1 MKKLKHIYIDGNDK
15 NVGKYVVFG
24 KAADSKIYVDA
35 EFSEQVAQ
43 DDVVEAFKKGLL
55 LVQVGNDVFEPVK
68 VSANVVTVIDVSSGS
83 ASVVEFEAEAAE

>member
-1 MKKLKHIYIDGNDK
+1 MKLKHNYIDGNDK
-15 NVGKYVVFG
+15 HVGKYVVFG
-24 KAADSKIYVDA
+24 KAADSKIYVDS

-68 VSANVVTVIDVSSGS
+68 VSGNKVVVLDLSSGS
-83 ASVVEFEAEAAE
+83 VSGKEYAAKANA